1 MRRISEHRRIAVV
14 GAGVSGLVA
23 AAELHRAGHD
33 VHVFEAGEYPGG
45 HTNTID
51 VETPGGRLAV
61 DTGFIVFNELNYPN
75 FERMLAELGVASQP
89 TDMSFSVSDGRGGFE
104 WATTGPRGLFARPA
118 HALDPRFHRMLRDLV
133 RFNREARKLVGS
145 GGRGPSLR
153 RFLADGRY
161 SDYFVERLL
170 VPQASAVWSANPAQ
184 MWRFPASFL
193 AQFFD
198 NHRVLQLR
206 DRPSWRSITGGSR
219 RYVEALIAPFHERVN
234 LRAPVR
240 RVHRVPGG
248 VVIALDDSC
257 ERFDEVVIAV
267 HSDVALR
274 MLADPAPAETDIL
287 GAIPYQRNEAVLHTD
302 ASLMPQRRSAWA
314 SWNYH
319 LIDRPTGRTT
329 VTYHMNRLQSLV
341 ADRDYL
347 VTLNLTDAIDPATV
361 IRSSTTRTRSLRRK
375 GWPRSPAGPRSLAS
389 VASTTAA
396 PIGGGGSTRTASGRP
411 CGSREA
417 RWPRALPLPKRG
429 VSDRLRGAAEPAM
442 RSSRGPHER
451 VRRIRGMGCAS
462 PSGESPTPSATG
474 CSCRC
479 STSGSSPGSSMR
491 FHSGR
496 LAGRRRRASSRRLSR
511 RRRFDLAS
519 TPGTWRSTSA
529 AGRRGPSGC
538 LRTRGI
544 SGSASTR
551 SRSSSSIR
559 RTAVEAVIAEVT
571 NTPWG
576 ERTTYVLDWD
586 GPEQWTDHRPLR
598 EGDARVAVSAH
609 GTALRDL
616 GDPAGPETRRCDP
629 QSRGRPRG
637 LRCFNGTTPLR
648 GHPHANDAAAVPVSA
663 DDRRDARAYLRE
675 RAATQ
680 ASRSPVSSPSGGE
693 R

>member
-1 MRRISEHRRIAVV
+1 MRRIAEHRRIAVV

-51 VETPGGRLAV
+51 VETPGGQLAV

-75 FERMLAELGVASQP
+75 FERMLAELGVVSQP

-153 RFLADGRY
+153 RFLADGGY

-170 VPQASAVWSANPAQ
+170 VPQASAVWSADPAQ
-184 MWRFPASFL
+184 MWRFPAGFL
-193 AQFFD
+193 AEFFD

-240 RVHRVPGG
+240 RVHRVPDG

-257 ERFDEVVIAV
+257 ERFDEVVFAV

-274 MLADPAPAETDIL
+274 MLADPAPAETQVL

-314 SWNYH
+314 SWNHH

-347 VTLNLTDAIDPATV
+347 VTLNLTEAIDPGD
-361 IRSSTTRTRSLRRK
+361 SH
-375 GWPRSPAGPRSLAS
+375 PQ
-389 VASTTAA
+389 
-396 PIGGGGSTRTASGRP
+396 
-411 CGSREA
+411 
-417 RWPRALPLPKRG
+417 
-429 VSDRLRGAAEPAM
+429 DRLRPPGLYARGRGRAAPLGGDIRPQADPLLRGLLAVGVPRGWRLVGFAGRGEARRPRAAAEA
-442 RSSRGPHER
+442 RGAHAGER
-451 VRRIRGMGCAS
+451 VRRAGRRAAGGGRMMTSAVYEGWLRIAEPGRS
-462 PSGESPTPSATG
+462 HTPSATAF
-474 CSCRC
+474 SRRC
-479 STSGSSPGSSMR
+479 SISRSSPASSMR
-491 FHSGR
+491 FR
-496 LAGRRRRASSRRLSR
+496 CGRRAARPRRASATAIISPATAIHWRSGR
-511 RRRFDLAS
+511 
-519 TPGTWRSTSA
+519 GTWSTRVSA
-529 AGRRGPSGC
+529 VGRRGPC
-538 LRTRGI
+538 ACWRTHATSA
-544 SGSASTR
+544 SGSTQ
-551 SRSSSSIR
+551 SRSFSSIR
-559 RTAVEAVIAEVT
+559 LTAA
-571 NTPWG
+571 
-576 ERTTYVLDWD
+576 
-586 GPEQWTDHRPLR
+586 
-598 EGDARVAVSAH
+598 S
-609 GTALRDL
+609 TA
-616 GDPAGPETRRCDP
+616 
-629 QSRGRPRG
+629 
-637 LRCFNGTTPLR
+637 
-648 GHPHANDAAAVPVSA
+648 
-663 DDRRDARAYLRE
+663 
-675 RAATQ
+675 
-680 ASRSPVSSPSGGE
+680 SSQ